1 MFSKTFHSIA
11 VSEHILSNETNIPD
25 CSPITASPPLR
36 VSIENCL
43 LFLVVGLGPHVAPL
57 NPFLCA

>member
-1 MFSKTFHSIA
+1 MFTKTFHSTA
-11 VSEHILSNETNIPD
+11 VSEQVLIPD
-25 CSPITASPPLR
+25 CSPMTASPPLR